1 MRDVVSRQE
10 LELILCE
17 IPEHAGEALTNK
29 WKFIRYR
36 SNEFIGSTGQAV
48 DIFYFLLADHKK
60 NAGTKTI
67 LAEVG
72 VLK

>member
-17 IPEHAGEALTNK
+17 IPEHAGEAITNK

-36 SNEFIGSTGQAV
+36 SNEFIGSSGQAV
-48 DIFYFLLADHKK
+48 DIFYFLSADHKK
-60 NAGTKTI
+60 I
-67 LAEVG
+67 LGPMVPFCILG
-72 VLK
+72 IQ